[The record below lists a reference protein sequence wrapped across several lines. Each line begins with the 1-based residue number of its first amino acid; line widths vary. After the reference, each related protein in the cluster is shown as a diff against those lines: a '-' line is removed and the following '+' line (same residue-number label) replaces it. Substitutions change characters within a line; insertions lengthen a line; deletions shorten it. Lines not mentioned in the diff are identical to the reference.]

1 MVGGHCLE
9 SIVTDKVRFVDVIQG
24 FYILSL
30 FSKDIRSMADKFV
43 IRNSTAEFL
52 TFVAAGKEDGVQV
65 LYRDETVWATQKAM
79 AQLFDCSTDNIGLHL
94 RNIFDSGELN
104 KEATTEDFSVVQ
116 IEGGR
121 QVRRKT
127 LFYNLDAIISVAIE
141 SIPSAPPSSASGVH
155 TCSANFHYE
164 DM

>member
-1 MVGGHCLE
+1 
-9 SIVTDKVRFVDVIQG
+9 
-24 FYILSL
+24 
-30 FSKDIRSMADKFV
+30 MADKFV